1 MAKEVARK
9 QAVRRYCKER
19 EVLSYDKGHE
29 NYPKNHE
36 QGDRTAVI
44 PGPCC
49 PTECEDHDECTIYRG
64 VENNSNPVD
73 VLKLLAKRYIWLR
86 LIGVKNEDV
95 NRDEYCEQYQV
106 NVESLLP

>member
-9 QAVRRYCKER
+9 QAVRRGCKER
-19 EVLSYDKGHE
+19 EVLRYDKGHK

-36 QGDRTAVI
+36 QGDCTAVI

-49 PTECEDHDECTIYRG
+49 PTKSEDHDECTIYRG

-73 VLKLLAKRYIWLR
+73 VLQLLAKRYIWLR
-86 LIGVKNEDV
+86 LIGVENEDV
-95 NRDEYCEQYQV
+95 NWDEHRKQY
-106 NVESLLP
+106 

>member
-1 MAKEVARK
+1 MAKEIARK
-9 QAVRRYCKER
+9 QAVRRCRKKR
-19 EVLSYDKGHE
+19 EVLRYDKGHE
-29 NYPKNHE
+29 NYPKNHK
-36 QGDRTAVI
+36 QSDRTAVI

-49 PTECEDHDECTIYRG
+49 PTKSEDHDECTIYRG

-86 LIGVKNEDV
+86 LIGVENEYV